1 MKTKTFFLASG
12 LLAAALTAQAQSVPT
27 IWAEKQ
33 VNLSDGLTLRYVE
46 QGDPAGTPVVFLHG
60 YSDSWHSY
68 ELVLPHLPPSVHA
81 YALSQR
87 GHGNSSK
94 PAAGYH
100 PDDFAADVAA
110 FMDRLRIRQAV
121 VVGHSMGGTVAQR
134 FATRYPE
141 RLKALVLVGSV
152 ADMDKE
158 PIRELSKVITTFT
171 DPVDAGF
178 IREFQ
183 RSTLHRAVP
192 EAFFETAVR
201 ESQKLPAHTWKGVMT
216 GLLDVNFIEKLKAL
230 RVPTLLVWGD
240 QDLFALR
247 DDQERLHAAVAGSKL
262 LVYEGTGHAVHW
274 EEPERFAKDLVEF
287 LNLVSPEGAAMNG
300 R

>member
-94 PAAGYH
+94 PAVGYH
-100 PDDFAADVAA
+100 PDDFAADVVA
-110 FMDRLRIRQAV
+110 FMDRLRIRRAV
-121 VVGHSMGGTVAQR
+121 VVGHSMGGTVAQA
-134 FATRYPE
+134 FALRHPE
-141 RLKALVLVGSV
+141 RVHALVLVGSF
-152 ADMDKE
+152 ADFNKE
-158 PIRELSKVITTFT
+158 SMREMSKVVAGFT
-171 DPVDAGF
+171 DPVSTGF
-178 IREFQ
+178 GREFQ
-183 RSTLHRAVP
+183 RSSLHRPIP
-192 EAFFETAVR
+192 EAFFETMVA
-201 ESQKLPAHTWKGVMT
+201 ESGKLPARVWQGVLA
-216 GLLDVNFIEKLKAL
+216 GLLRVDFSGKLKTL

-240 QDLFALR
+240 RDAMALR
-247 DDQERLHAAVAGSKL
+247 DDQYRLQSAIAGSKL